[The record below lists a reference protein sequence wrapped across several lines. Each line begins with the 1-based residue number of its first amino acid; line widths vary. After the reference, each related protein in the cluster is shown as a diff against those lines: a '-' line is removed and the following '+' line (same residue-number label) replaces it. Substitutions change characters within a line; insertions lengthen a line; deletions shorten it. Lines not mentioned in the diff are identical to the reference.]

1 MTLEEKTQEDL
12 TRQAQIMADRNIA
25 VFANTE
31 DVKHEE
37 SIYAPGPQKVVGA
50 GTQQAIQVA
59 QTEQEA
65 LLYSGLIYPR
75 MERPAEPSLE
85 TDKVDFADILEQLEI
100 KLQAKGM
107 NLRSNGVFV
116 NL

>member
-1 MTLEEKTQEDL
+1 
-12 TRQAQIMADRNIA
+12 
-25 VFANTE
+25 
-31 DVKHEE
+31 
-37 SIYAPGPQKVVGA
+37 
-50 GTQQAIQVA
+50 
-59 QTEQEA
+59 
-65 LLYSGLIYPR
+65 